1 MKKQLLACILAASM
15 MAGTLA
21 GCGGSAQ
28 EPGTTAAQ
36 DKSRESAAADGQD
49 KKNQKDGLRPATPTL
64 RWSRCLWRMIRIRQS
79 LPQPWL
85 PGRNR
90 IYSSPGAEDGFSPLW
105 KRARFWILTRMSGKS
120 QISIMNQ
127 PCLCLR

>member
-49 KKNQKDGLRPATPTL
+49 KKTVTG
-64 RWSRCLWRMIRIRQS
+64 I
-79 LPQPWL
+79 LPL
-85 PGRNR
+85 PYGILKMMRR
-90 IYSSPGAEDGFSPLW
+90 GW
-105 KRARFWILTRMSGKS
+105 KW
-120 QISIMNQ
+120 
-127 PCLCLR
+127 